1 MNSSASSGGWQQ
13 LECLSGHTVNTE
25 RICISGWRSTS
36 WLLWR
41 LAIES
46 VFWLWF
52 QIMIGTSKF
61 CYRGNMLDADGM
73 FDSPVMA
80 KIRCD

>member
-1 MNSSASSGGWQQ
+1 MSSSASSGGWQQ
-13 LECLSGHTVNTE
+13 LEYLSSHTVSTE

-52 QIMIGTSKF
+52 QIVIDTSKF
-61 CYRGNMLDADGM
+61 CYHGNMLEADGM
-73 FDSPVMA
+73 FDFTSDG
-80 KIRCD
+80 KD